1 VNGRSVEIKPT
12 ADGHLISEQL
22 GLRLEP
28 HGSLLRVYDL
38 QTGLIVPTRREKAE
52 ALILKA
58 EAARRR
64 ADELAAEVARLRRYI
79 NRLRKRN
86 GEQS

>member
-1 VNGRSVEIKPT
+1 MNGRSVEIKPT

-52 ALILKA
+52 A
-58 EAARRR
+58 ARRR